1 MFDIIAP
8 IGSIFNGIHMGFV
21 GHIRYNLYRIS
32 YTQVMVRLAYDGNQ
46 FHNVFLREYS
56 KWQLT
61 KPNNLFGIGMIFS
74 LNFSLMNFYQLKYA
88 AEK

>member
-1 MFDIIAP
+1 MRNTVNQEQSLHKKKRNTGDL
-8 IGSIFNGIHMGFV
+8 
-21 GHIRYNLYRIS
+21 IRYNLYRIS

>member
-1 MFDIIAP
+1 MASTW
-8 IGSIFNGIHMGFV
+8 GLLV
-21 GHIRYNLYRIS
+21 LYGIS

-46 FHNVFLREYS
+46 FHNMFLREYS

>member
-1 MFDIIAP
+1 M
-8 IGSIFNGIHMGFV
+8 GSAWGLLV
-21 GHIRYNLYRIS
+21 LYGIS

-61 KPNNLFGIGMIFS
+61 KPNNLFGIGMIF
-74 LNFSLMNFYQLKYA
+74 FIELMNFYQLKYA